1 MIISI
6 VNVDKNLGIGK
17 DNFLLFH
24 LPSDMKFFKETT
36 QGHVVA
42 MGKNTL
48 KSLPNGKPLKNRVN
62 IVLSHEPTDGVINAS
77 SLEEFISLV
86 KEYSK
91 KGTVFIIGGASIYKA
106 TLDIVDEIYMT
117 KVDEDGK
124 ADVFF
129 PDIEDK
135 FVCYEQSEP
144 INENGVSF
152 VFTKWKKIAR

>member
-77 SLEEFISLV
+77 SLEEFMSLIE
-86 KEYSK
+86 EYSK
-91 KGTVFIIGGASIYKA
+91 KDTVFIIGGASIYKA

-117 KVDEDGK
+117 NVDADGN
-124 ADVFF
+124 ATMFF

-152 VFTKWKKIAR
+152 VFTKWKKVH

>member
-1 MIISI
+1 MIITI

-17 DNFLLFH
+17 DNHLLFH
-24 LPSDMKFFKETT
+24 LPTDMRFFKEST

-48 KSLPNGKPLKNRVN
+48 KSLPNGKPLKNRAN

-77 SLEEFISLV
+77 SLDEFISLIRG
-86 KEYSK
+86 YSK
-91 KGTVFIIGGASIYKA
+91 DDVVFIIGGASIYKS
-106 TLDIVDEIYMT
+106 TIDIVDEVWMT
-117 KVDEDGK
+117 KVDADGK
-124 ADVFF
+124 ATVFF
-129 PDIEDK
+129 PNIDDK

-152 VFTKWKKIAR
+152 VFRKYKRI

>member
-17 DNFLLFH
+17 DNYLLFH
-24 LPSDMKFFKETT
+24 LPTDMKFFKEVT

-48 KSLPNGKPLKNRVN
+48 KSLPKGEPLKNRVN
-62 IVLSHEPTDGVINAS
+62 IVLSHEPSEGVINAS
-77 SLEEFISLV
+77 SLEEFISMI

-91 KGTVFIIGGASIYKA
+91 KDIVFIIGGASIYKA
-106 TLDIVDEIYMT
+106 TLDIVDEVYMT

-129 PDIEDK
+129 PNIEDK

-152 VFTKWKKIAR
+152 VFSKWKKVH

>member
-17 DNFLLFH
+17 DNSLLFH

-77 SLEEFISLV
+77 SLEEFISLIN
-86 KEYSK
+86 EYSK
-91 KGTVFIIGGASIYKA
+91 KDTVFIIGGASIYKA

-117 KVDEDGK
+117 RVDADGN
-124 ADVFF
+124 ATAFF

>member
-1 MIISI
+1 MIIAI

-17 DNFLLFH
+17 DNHLLFH
-24 LPSDMKFFKETT
+24 LPTDMRFFKEST

-77 SLEEFISLV
+77 SLDEFISLIRG
-86 KEYSK
+86 YSK
-91 KGTVFIIGGASIYKA
+91 DDVVFIIGGASIYKS
-106 TLDIVDEIYMT
+106 TIDIVDEVWMT
-117 KVDEDGK
+117 KVDADGK
-124 ADVFF
+124 ATVFF
-129 PDIEDK
+129 PNIDDK

-152 VFTKWKKIAR
+152 VFRKYKRI

>member
-17 DNFLLFH
+17 DNDLLFH
-24 LPSDMKFFKETT
+24 LPSDMKFFKESTMN
-36 QGHVVA
+36 HVVA

-48 KSLPNGKPLKNRVN
+48 NSLPNGKPLKGRIN
-62 IVLSHEPTDGVINAS
+62 IVLSHNPSEGVVNAS
-77 SLEEFISLV
+77 SLGEFVFII

-91 KGTVFIIGGASIYKA
+91 KDDVFIIGGASIYKD
-106 TLDIVDEIYMT
+106 TIDIVDEVWMT

-124 ADVFF
+124 AAAFF
-129 PDIEDK
+129 PNIDDK

-144 INENGVSF
+144 INENGVTF
-152 VFTKWKKIAR
+152 VFTKWKRI